1 MTNFINT
8 AETGLANNVD
18 ITTANSGSGSAGT
31 AFTVTKG
38 AGGTFKM
45 DTAIKHRGAASYKMV
60 CAVDGDS
67 ARADLILGAASN
79 SAAVEGYFYLTAYP
93 SAETSLL
100 NLRSAAGS
108 VAFINI
114 NSTGQVRLFNQAGV
128 AAGITTNSVPL
139 NAWFR
144 CHLGGSIGGSATTGS
159 LRTVFYSGANLETT
173 TIDTNSQVFPTAG
186 TVTMGTSQITQMRA
200 GKTGSGTIWTVN
212 MDDLQWSDTSN
223 ALIGPVTGSPPHVGY
238 TRQSVVEIDAS
249 STSGTGTLTLVQQ
262 SGPTVSI
269 SGPVANVFRVILPN
283 PMATAAV
290 VRLTSTDGATSD
302 FQDITITPTGGS
314 TTVLARDFLV
324 HNGTA
329 YV

>member
-79 SAAVEGYFYLTAYP
+79 AAAVEGYFYLTAYP

-114 NSTGQVRLFNQAGV
+114 NSTGQV
-128 AAGITTNSVPL
+128 
-139 NAWFR
+139 
-144 CHLGGSIGGSATTGS
+144 
-159 LRTVFYSGANLETT
+159 
-173 TIDTNSQVFPTAG
+173 
-186 TVTMGTSQITQMRA
+186 
-200 GKTGSGTIWTVN
+200 
-212 MDDLQWSDTSN
+212 
-223 ALIGPVTGSPPHVGY
+223 LIGPVTGSPPHVGY